1 MNREELRTALTGRF
15 PTFSFG
21 ETTDFTVMWVNREEL
36 FAVAKK
42 LHDDAELRF
51 DFLFCE
57 TAVDRKE
64 YFEVVYHLSSSDY
77 KHSLEVKVKLA
88 DRNLPSVDSVASLW
102 QAAEWYENEIFDLF
116 GIRFLNH
123 PNLRRIFLS
132 DEWIGYPLRKD
143 YRDDVNILSL

>member
-1 MNREELRTALTGRF
+1 MNREELRTALAGRF
-15 PTFSFG
+15 PTFSFE

-36 FAVAKK
+36 LAVAKR
-42 LHDDAELRF
+42 LHDDTELRF

-57 TAVDRKE
+57 TAVDRKDH
-64 YFEVVYHLSSSDY
+64 FEVVLHLSSSEY
-77 KHSLEVKVKLA
+77 KHNLELKVKLE
-88 DRNLPSVDSVASLW
+88 DRNAPSVDSVASLW
-102 QAAEWYENEIFDLF
+102 QAADLYENEIFDLF